1 MVDSDRSKANWE
13 KALHAMPE
21 IEAKLGTESNCELI
35 ALSAC
40 AKRTTIYCPRRE
52 CGFLNTIPNNGKR
65 VFPCRGCS
73 KNISI
78 TAETYFHKVQKF
90 KPRLIMMELYERG
103 IVLSANQLAKLT
115 GVSTD
120 TASRT
125 LKRLALM
132 AISEMINLGIEIAS
146 ALCADAVC
154 RRTTKTPAG
163 EPPIAE
169 EALLQLEANRKKNE
183 SPSLEMLDISEEEK
197 LVLQEIS
204 ESGISFDQLA
214 QKLALSIGVLSATL
228 TVLELKGLI
237 EKQFADSYKLSKKMQ
252 SSMTMQ
258 EGDSANEHNAKLAKN
273 FVTFVKDFFQG
284 LGRKYLQLYSTL
296 DWIAKDRSRWPSNSL
311 IEFCASNRCVSEEE
325 IEEYVTPLAFYVVPD
340 TATT

>member
-13 KALHAMPE
+13 KALRAMPE
-21 IEAKLGTESNCELI
+21 IEAKLGTESNCELV

-52 CGFLNTIPNNGKR
+52 CGFLNTIPNNSKR
-65 VFPCRGCS
+65 AFPCGGCR

-132 AISEMINLGIEIAS
+132 AITEIRNLGIEIAS

-169 EALLQLEANRKKNE
+169 EALLQLEADGQNNE
-183 SPSLEMLDISEEEK
+183 SSNLDTLDISEEEK

-204 ESGISFDQLA
+204 ESGITFEQLA
-214 QKLALSIGVLSATL
+214 QKVVLSIGVLSATL
-228 TVLELKGLI
+228 TILELKGLI
-237 EKQFADSYKLSKKMQ
+237 EKQFANSYKRSKKMQ
-252 SSMTMQ
+252 FSMTMQ
-258 EGDSANEHNAKLAKN
+258 EGDLAIEHNEKLAKT

-311 IEFCASNRCVSEEE
+311 LEFCASNRCVSQEE
-325 IEEYVTPLAFYVVPD
+325 IEEYVTPLAFYVVPNLPK
-340 TATT
+340 

>member
-13 KALHAMPE
+13 KALRAMPE

-40 AKRTTIYCPRRE
+40 AKRTTICCPRRE

-65 VFPCRGCS
+65 VFPCGGCS

-132 AISEMINLGIEIAS
+132 AISEIRNLGIEIAS

-169 EALLQLEANRKKNE
+169 EALLQLEANSQKNE
-183 SPSLEMLDISEEEK
+183 SASLEMLDISEEDK

-237 EKQFADSYKLSKKMQ
+237 EKQFADSYKPSKTMQLSMI
-252 SSMTMQ
+252 MQ
-258 EGDSANEHNAKLAKN
+258 EGDSTNEHNGKLAKN
-273 FVTFVKDFFQG
+273 FVSFVKDFFQG

-340 TATT
+340 TVPT

>member
-13 KALHAMPE
+13 KALRAMPE
-21 IEAKLGTESNCELI
+21 IEAKLGTELNCELI

-52 CGFLNTIPNNGKR
+52 CGFLNTIPSNNKR
-65 VFPCRGCS
+65 VFPCGGCS
-73 KNISI
+73 KDISI
-78 TAETYFHKVQKF
+78 TAGTYFHKVQKF

-125 LKRLALM
+125 LKRLALI
-132 AISEMINLGIEIAS
+132 AISEMRNLGIEIAS

-169 EALLQLEANRKKNE
+169 ETLLQLETNRQENE
-183 SPSLEMLDISEEEK
+183 YSIVEMPDMSEEEK

-204 ESGISFDQLA
+204 ESGITFDQLA
-214 QKLALSIGVLSATL
+214 QKIALSIGALSAAL

-237 EKQFADSYKLSKKMQ
+237 EKQFADSYRRSKKLHL
-252 SSMTMQ
+252 SMTMQ
-258 EGDSANEHNAKLAKN
+258 EGDLANSHNAELAKI
-273 FVTFVKDFFQG
+273 FVSFVKDFFQG
-284 LGRKYLQLYSTL
+284 LGRKYLQLYSAL
-296 DWIAKDRSRWPSNSL
+296 DWIAKDRRRWPSNSL

-325 IEEYVTPLAFYVVPD
+325 IEEYVTPLAFYVVPSSVLS
-340 TATT
+340 